1 MFKKWIVAIALGGV
15 VLVGNAVA
23 QDVGAENLPGA
34 TRVARTAE
42 VPVAGLTKRDADS
55 VALTLPGTAAAAEL
69 VVHDFDFNGEPVT
82 TDKVHLRQVAPGVVE
97 ITSVA
102 WEVGYWRFQVR
113 DAASYYGLGERFD
126 VLDHAHTVVKNLSMD
141 NAGVKGS
148 STYKPIPFFMSTSGY
163 GLWVDTTGEATFDLN
178 VSDRD
183 EIAVDVTSA
192 KLRIVLFTGP
202 QFPSILDNFT
212 AQAGRA
218 VVPPYWAF
226 APWKARDYHQNDA
239 QVKEDVDK
247 TRELGLPASVI
258 LIDSP
263 WTTAYNDYKFNPKQ
277 FSDAPGMV
285 KYIHAQGYKLVL
297 WHTSW
302 INSKS
307 DPPKEVGFAGKM
319 NPVADNYQFAADQ
332 GLFVKN
338 ANGSPYVGRWWK
350 GQGSLIDF
358 TYPKAKQW
366 WQDQVRQAIA
376 AGADG
381 FKDDD
386 AEGNFFGDV
395 KFADGTDARLMR
407 NRYGVLY
414 NNAMEELIQK
424 DLKGNGVLFARS
436 VTVGANGIGF
446 LWGGD
451 NEASFSPQNGLPSV
465 VTAGLGAGLSGM
477 PLWAADLG
485 GYLGVAD
492 TPNARLLER
501 WTEYAAFSP
510 VMEVM
515 STKNISPW
523 NFDSNGPAGSHEAL
537 DVYRKY
543 AVLHMSL
550 FPYRYAAAQESAKT
564 GMPIMRALVL
574 NYQDDAR
581 ARTAK
586 DEYLFGP
593 DMLVAPIID
602 EGTQRTV
609 YLPPG
614 QWVDY
619 WTGNQVAGGKV
630 VVADAALDSIPV
642 WVRAGA
648 VIPKIPEDVMTLV
661 PQSESGNKTVKS
673 LDDRRI
679 YEVIGGGE
687 SKITDFEGR
696 TVVRGAHSLKISGD
710 SAARVIVRW
719 RFGSVAGVTV
729 NGAPVPVQTGADG
742 SYVEFDHAAESAVA
756 WQEGLPVPP
765 PSPVAP
771 APVVTPQSP
780 QSRGTRVAPVP
791 VPVTAAT
798 PNQLTGTGGT
808 TAAPEVSAPAAK
820 RAATRHRR
828 RSCKKKPCRVA
839 SAKKTQ

>member
-1 MFKKWIVAIALGGV
+1 MLGRKMVVLALGLCLGTV
-15 VLVGNAVA
+15 SGLA
-23 QDVGAENLPGA
+23 QDVTPDEMPGA
-34 TRVARTAE
+34 TRVVRAPEAA
-42 VPVAGLTKRDADS
+42 VDGLVRRDVDT
-55 VALTLPGTAAAAEL
+55 VALTLPGKTATATEAAAEL
-69 VVHDFDFNGEPVT
+69 LVRNFDFNGVPVG
-82 TDKVHLRQVAPGVVE
+82 TDKVHLRQVVPGVVE

-102 WEVGYWRFQVR
+102 YAVGFWRFEVH

-126 VLDHAHTVVKNLSMD
+126 TLDHAHTVVKNLSTD

-148 STYKPIPFFMSTSGY
+148 SSYKPIPFFMSTTGY
-163 GLWVDTTGEATFDLN
+163 GLWVDTTGEATFDMN
-178 VSDRD
+178 ATDRD
-183 EIAVDVTSA
+183 EIVVDVTAA

-202 QFPSILDNFT
+202 EFPGILERFT
-212 AQAGRA
+212 ALAGRA

-226 APWKARDYHQNDA
+226 APWKGRDYHQNEA
-239 QVKEDVDK
+239 QVAEDVDRQ
-247 TRELGLPASVI
+247 RELGLPSSVI

-263 WTTAYNDYKFNPKQ
+263 WAATYNDYKFNPKQ
-277 FSDAPGMV
+277 FADAPAMV
-285 KYIHAQGYKLVL
+285 KHLHAEGYKLVL

-307 DPPKEVGFAGKM
+307 DPPKEAGFEGKIA
-319 NPVADNYQFAADQ
+319 PLAENYQEAADQ

-338 ANGSPYVGRWWK
+338 RDGSPYVGKWWK

-358 TYPKAKQW
+358 TNPKAKTW
-366 WQDQVRQAIA
+366 WQEQVRQAIA

-395 KFADGTDARLMR
+395 KFADGTDARMMR

-436 VTVGANGIGF
+436 VSVGANGIGF

-451 NEASFSPQNGLPSV
+451 NEASFSPLNGLPTV

-477 PLWAADLG
+477 PMWTADLG

-515 STKNISPW
+515 STKNIGPW
-523 NFDSNGPAGSHEAL
+523 DFDSKNNNGDKNAGGHEAL

-550 FPYRYAAAQESAKT
+550 FPYRYAAAQEAAKT
-564 GMPIMRALVL
+564 GMPMMRALVL
-574 NYQDDAR
+574 NWQDDAR

-593 DMLVAPIID
+593 DLLVAPVID
-602 EGTQRTV
+602 EGVERPV

-614 QWVDY
+614 EWVEY
-619 WTGNQVAGGKV
+619 WTGKAVSGGKV
-630 VVADAALDSIPV
+630 VIADAAVDTIPV

-648 VIPKIPEDVMTLV
+648 VLPKIPEDVMTLV
-661 PQSESGNKTVKS
+661 PQSESENTAVKS
-673 LDDRRI
+673 LDDRRV
-679 YEVIGGGE
+679 YEVVGSAGDA
-687 SKITDFEGR
+687 KITDFEGR
-696 TVVRGAHSLKISGD
+696 VVVRAGRTLKISGS

-719 RFGSVAGVTV
+719 RFGTVAKVSVNGVSVA
-729 NGAPVPVQTGADG
+729 VQAGADG
-742 SYVEFDHAAESAVA
+742 PFCEFDHASES
-756 WQEGLPVPP
+756 
-765 PSPVAP
+765 
-771 APVVTPQSP
+771 VV
-780 QSRGTRVAPVP
+780 
-791 VPVTAAT
+791 
-798 PNQLTGTGGT
+798 
-808 TAAPEVSAPAAK
+808 EWE
-820 RAATRHRR
+820 
-828 RSCKKKPCRVA
+828 
-839 SAKKTQ
+839 